1 MNQPLKGITLCAL
14 GFCLGVIVAPC
25 EVTPYIAPIDRVDYD
40 FAESDETLIAA
51 TNRRCEIFMTD
62 RVARTNYILEYVA
75 KEQRREL
82 TAFDKALYANLAAN
96 RCLGYYDSV
105 E

>member
-1 MNQPLKGITLCAL
+1 MNQPIKGITLCVL
-14 GFCLGVIVAPC
+14 GFCLGIIVAPNK
-25 EVTPYIAPIDRVDYD
+25 VITYDTPIDRIDYD
-40 FAESDETLIAA
+40 FAESDETLISA
-51 TNRRCEIFMTD
+51 TYNRCEIFMTD

-82 TAFDKALYANLAAN
+82 TAFDKALYANLAAS
-96 RCLGYYDSV
+96 RCLGYYEGV

>member
-14 GFCLGVIVAPC
+14 GFCLGVIAAPH
-25 EVTPYIAPIDRVDYD
+25 EVITYNTPIDRIDYD
-40 FAESDETLIAA
+40 FSESDETLIAA
-51 TNRRCEIFMTD
+51 TNDRCEIFMTD

-82 TAFDKALYANLAAN
+82 TGFEKALYASLAAN
-96 RCLGYYDSV
+96 RCLGLYESV